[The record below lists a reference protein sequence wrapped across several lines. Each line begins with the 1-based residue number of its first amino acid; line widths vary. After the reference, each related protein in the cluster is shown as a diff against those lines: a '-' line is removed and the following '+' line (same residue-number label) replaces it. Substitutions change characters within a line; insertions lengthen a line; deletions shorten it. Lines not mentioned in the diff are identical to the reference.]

1 MVDEKDTRPPTQKEE
16 PKHVA
21 IILDGNR
28 RFAKRLMMKP
38 WKGHNYGREKVEEML
53 DYTHELGLKEL
64 TFYALSIENIKS
76 RPADELEYLYRL
88 FRLMFKE
95 MDREKIKKKGI
106 SIRFIGNLDL
116 LPEDL
121 KEQCIELEQQT
132 SQNNN
137 FTVNFCIAYGG
148 RQEIVEA
155 VRRII
160 RNKVLEEDV
169 NEAVVEENLYL
180 NNEPDLIIRT
190 GGEKRTSNFLLW
202 QSSYSEWF
210 FLDKMWPEFS
220 REDLVK
226 CIEEFKGRKRRFG
239 R

>member
-1 MVDEKDTRPPTQKEE
+1 MVDEKGPE
-16 PKHVA
+16 HVA